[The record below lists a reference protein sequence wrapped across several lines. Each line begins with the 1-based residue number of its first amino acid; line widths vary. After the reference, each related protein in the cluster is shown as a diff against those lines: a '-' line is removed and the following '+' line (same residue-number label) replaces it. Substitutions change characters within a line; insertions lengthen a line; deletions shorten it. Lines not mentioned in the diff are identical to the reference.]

1 MAKENGDG
9 HAKDQ
14 VLFSLSRDKRDQ
26 LEAIVAKGKHKSQKV
41 LNALILLN
49 YDDDAPD
56 PITLGEKD
64 IAAMFEPL

>member
-1 MAKENGDG
+1 MVKENGDS

-14 VLFSLSRDKRDQ
+14 VLLSPSRDECDQ
-26 LEAIVAKGKHKSQKV
+26 LEAIVDKGKHKSHKV

-56 PITLGEKD
+56 PRTSGEKD
-64 IAAMFEPL
+64 IAKVL